1 MNIKKLSQWF
11 FKLVRL
17 NNNPAVKL
25 YAGFGNNT
33 HCFVSGHAL
42 ARSPFDRK
50 THRNNFLYDTL
61 SLLRLFMVKPIA
73 AATLQM
79 QWDDKT
85 YCMEAESD
93 GFFTFEWQPSKS
105 LPPGRYTVQV
115 DLIQKESGSICA
127 SAQASL
133 TIFSKNQYSFISD
146 IDDTFLVSHSAH
158 LLKRL
163 WVLLTKNPHSRRP
176 FEGVV
181 EYYQLLQS
189 SNNEWVVNPFFYVS
203 SSEWNLYAY
212 IREFS
217 KHNKLPDGV
226 YFLSKIKQFKQLFKT
241 GQTNHNTKFGRI
253 EKLIQAFADQKF
265 VLLGDD
271 SQQDPNIYAAI
282 VAQYPCN
289 IFCVY
294 IRSSI
299 QTHKP
304 AVENTLKTIAETGTI
319 CYYFYHS
326 ADAIAHAK
334 QIGLISE

>member
-1 MNIKKLSQWF
+1 MGITKLTRWF
-11 FKLVRL
+11 FKLARL
-17 NNNPAVKL
+17 NNNPTIKL
-25 YAGFGNNT
+25 YAGFGNST
-33 HCFVSGHAL
+33 HCFMSGHAL

-61 SLLRLFMVKPIA
+61 WLLRLFIIKPIA
-73 AATLQM
+73 GATLQM
-79 QWDDKT
+79 QWDEKK
-85 YCMEAESD
+85 YIIKAESD
-93 GFFTFEWQPSKS
+93 GFFTFEWQPAHA
-105 LPPGRYTVQV
+105 LAPGHYTVQV
-115 DLIQKESGSICA
+115 DLIQKESGVVWA

-146 IDDTFLVSHSAH
+146 IDDTFLVSHSTH

-163 WVLLTKNPHSRRP
+163 WVLLTQNPHSRRP

-181 EYYQLLQS
+181 KYYQLLQS
-189 SNNEWVVNPFFYVS
+189 SNDEGNVSPFFYVS

-217 KHNKLPDGV
+217 KHNKLPDGI
-226 YFLSKIKQFKQLFKT
+226 YFLSKIKKINQLFKT

-253 EKLIQAFADQKF
+253 EKLIQAFSDQKF

-271 SQQDPNIYAAI
+271 SQQDPNIYATV
-282 VAQYPCN
+282 VAQYPGK

-299 QTHKP
+299 ETHKP

-319 CYYFYHS
+319 CCYFYHS
-326 ADAIAHAK
+326 ADAIAHSK
-334 QIGLISE
+334 QIGLIGK